1 MDGGPVTTNPAP
13 AGVPLLDL
21 KRALPTHETAL
32 TAAFTRVLRSGH
44 YVMGP
49 EVDAFEAAAA
59 EYCGS
64 QHALAVSS
72 GTDALLL
79 ALMGL
84 DIGQGDEVVVPTY
97 TFFASAGS
105 VWRLGAR
112 PVFAD
117 VCPGCYNI
125 LPSALPALLSPR
137 TRALMPVHLYGQC
150 AAMDEVLAVARSRDL
165 PVVEDAAQALGA
177 ETVQGRAGALGTVG
191 CFSFFPSKNLGA
203 LGDAGL
209 VTTQE
214 SNLAAKMRVLRVHGG
229 APKYYHA
236 QVGGNFR
243 MDALQAALLGV
254 KLPHLDADTA
264 QRQNNAALYGQL
276 FAESGLA
283 TAGTC
288 VCRGAA
294 MRPQQETPIV
304 LPITHPG
311 RHIYNQYII
320 RLTGDRRDRVRAHLA
335 DLKIGSEIYYP
346 VPLHLQ
352 ACFSSLG
359 YKAGDLPHAE
369 RAAAQTLAL
378 PIFPELSAEEIGRVA
393 QAVIQACGG

>member
-1 MDGGPVTTNPAP
+1 MSTNSAP

-21 KRALPTHETAL
+21 KRGLSALEPAL

-44 YVMGP
+44 YIMGP

-59 EYCGS
+59 EYC
-64 QHALAVSS
+64 QTKHALAVSS

-84 DIGQGDEVVVPTY
+84 DVGQGDEVVVPTY

-125 LPSALPALLSPR
+125 LPGALEKLLTAR
-137 TRALMPVHLYGQC
+137 TRAIMPVHLYGQC
-150 AAMDEVLAVARSRDL
+150 AAMDQVMDIARNRDL
-165 PVVEDAAQALGA
+165 PVIEDAAQALGA
-177 ETVQGRAGALGTVG
+177 ETPDGRAGALGTVG

-203 LGDAGL
+203 FGDAGL

-243 MDALQAALLGV
+243 MDSLQAALLGV

-264 QRQNNAALYGQL
+264 QRQKNAALYGRL
-276 FAESGLA
+276 FAASGLA
-283 TAGTC
+283 APGTC
-288 VCRGAA
+288 ICAG
-294 MRPQQETPIV
+294 ETIRQDKEPTIT
-304 LPITHPG
+304 LPVAHPG
-311 RHIYNQYII
+311 RHIYNQYVI
-320 RLTGDRRDRVRAHLA
+320 RLGGDRRDHVREELA
-335 DLKIGSEIYYP
+335 AMNIGCEVYYP

-352 ACFSSLG
+352 GCFSSLG
-359 YKAGDLPHAE
+359 YKPGDLPHAE

-378 PIFPELSAEEIGRVA
+378 PIFPELGEEEISHVA
-393 QAVIQACGG
+393 EAVMRACRT